1 MLHNFISCDDLNPHS
16 HAAGVIVNLWFPNWL
31 LALIW
36 VLAMAA
42 SNVELLLSFLQYI
55 KVKKEARAIT
65 AQLRLVSPLASS
77 AGGALGP
84 TAATAAAGGVEMT
97 KRAAAAAAG
106 EGSSQQQQQGVGGGM
121 SRGEVMRERASLME
135 QAQAL
140 AKQAHRIEARAL
152 LYPTLYVPAVSKAL
166 QVSPCLR
173 GRLDSYTQ

>member
-1 MLHNFISCDDLNPHS
+1 
-16 HAAGVIVNLWFPNWL
+16 VNLWFPNWL
-31 LALIW
+31 LALMW
-36 VLAMAA
+36 VLVMAA

-65 AQLRLVSPLASS
+65 ARLLLVSPPASS

-84 TAATAAAGGVEMT
+84 TAAAAGGVEMT
-97 KRAAAAAAG
+97 KRAVAAATG
-106 EGSSQQQQQGVGGGM
+106 EGSSQQQQQQSVGGGM
-121 SRGEVMRERASLME
+121 SRGEVMRERASLMK

-166 QVSPCLR
+166 QVSLCFR
-173 GRLDSYTQ
+173 GR